1 MLTAIVAEAELAAG
15 VAALSAAPAAAAAV
29 VYNEKALS
37 SSLTAVEGVLLASP
51 VTFAAVVPGRTK

>member
-1 MLTAIVAEAELAAG
+1 MLIAIVAEAELAAG
-15 VAALSAAPAAAAAV
+15 VAALSAAPGAAAV

-51 VTFAAVVPGRTK
+51 VTFPAVVPGRTK